1 MNAIMKTASALF
13 LTAALASAGTDIDL
27 PKPQTTGGKPLM
39 EVLATRKSTRTYDK
53 EKDLSLET
61 LSTLLWAGNGVARD
75 ADHRTAPSALN
86 SREIVLYVVGRTATY
101 RYDAEANKLVF
112 VKEGD
117 FRAATGF
124 QAFAGDA
131 AVNILL
137 VCDMDRMGSMD
148 AAGRAKYSATDAAYV
163 SENLY
168 LYCASEDLATVVRG
182 SVDADAVSKLLDLPA
197 SHKIILAQSV
207 GYAKP

>member
-1 MNAIMKTASALF
+1 MNKAILPLF
-13 LTAALASAGTDIDL
+13 LTAALATAGTDIDL

-39 EVLATRKSTRTYDK
+39 EVLAARRSTRDYDA

-61 LSTLLWAGNGVARD
+61 LSTLLWAGNGVSRD
-75 ADHRTAPSALN
+75 PDHRTAPSAMN
-86 SREIVLYVVGRTATY
+86 RREIVLYVVGKTATY
-101 RYDAEANKLVF
+101 RYDPEANKLVF

-137 VCDMDRMGSMD
+137 ACDMDRMKGMD
-148 AAGRAKYSATDAAYV
+148 EASRAKYSATDAAYV
-163 SENLY
+163 SANLY
-168 LYCASEDLATVVRG
+168 LYCASEGLATVVRG
-182 SVDADAVSKLLDLPA
+182 SYDGAAIAQSIGLPDT
-197 SHKIILAQSV
+197 HKVILVQSV